1 MDARPMP
8 YGSMGAGL
16 GEACLEALRAP
27 PPRSRPAGVCYQ
39 YVLRRLPPPEI
50 SMLHRARTVTECQEA
65 LGAFPGPLERYGEQI
80 ACANWLGKAGGKAG
94 DGF

>member
-1 MDARPMP
+1 MLAPCHVAQVVLDWRRRSWRPIETP
-8 YGSMGAGL
+8 LPLSWRQAVCTSTVVAGF
-16 GEACLEALRAP
+16 
-27 PPRSRPAGVCYQ
+27 
-39 YVLRRLPPPEI
+39 PPPEI